1 MVILNTIKQI
11 IILLIVNIA
20 LPIYA
25 KVSEPITIQ
34 QANHLAAIIHKNHQ
48 TTFYCGC
55 TYSNKAV
62 DLKSCGYLVQKSKKR
77 ATQLEWE
84 HIVPA
89 SMLGKDLSCWQNPI
103 CCNDKSCYKGRA
115 CCQKIDPDFLKMAT
129 DLHNIVPAIGELNGI
144 RSNYS
149 FAELPQ
155 IKSHQFGYCYYKVDR
170 KNKKVE
176 PRAKVKGT
184 IARTYL
190 YMVERY
196 KITLT
201 PQEQKL
207 FLKWN
212 KKYPPNSWEIEW
224 NKQVRNI
231 QHNDNHYIS
240 KYNKQ

>member
-103 CCNDKSCYKGRA
+103 CCNDKSCYKGRD
-115 CCQKIDPDFLKMAT
+115 CCQKVDPNFLKMAT
-129 DLHNIVPAIGELNGI
+129 NLHNIVPAIGELNGI

-155 IKSHQFGYCYYKVDR
+155 IKSHQFGSCYFKIDR

-190 YMVERY
+190 YMAERY

-201 PQEQKL
+201 PQEKRL
-207 FLKWN
+207 FLNWN
-212 KKYPPNSWEIEW
+212 KKYPPSVWEIEW
-224 NKQVRNI
+224 NKRI
-231 QHNDNHYIS
+231 QNDDNHYIS
-240 KYNKQ
+240 KYNVIAK

>member
-1 MVILNTIKQI
+1 MTISFFQQI
-11 IILLIVNIA
+11 IILLIAV
-20 LPIYA
+20 LTPQLYA
-25 KVSEPITIQ
+25 KSAKSITIQ
-34 QANHLAAIIHKNHQ
+34 QANHLAAIVHSKHQ
-48 TTFYCGC
+48 NTFYCNC
-55 TYSNKAV
+55 AYSNQKV
-62 DLKSCGYLVQKSKKR
+62 DLKFYGYLVQKNKKR
-77 ATQLEWE
+77 ASQLEWE
-84 HIVPA
+84 HIVPVSILA
-89 SMLGKDLSCWQNPI
+89 KNLPCWQNPI

-155 IKSHQFGYCYYKVDR
+155 IKSHQFGYCYFKVDR